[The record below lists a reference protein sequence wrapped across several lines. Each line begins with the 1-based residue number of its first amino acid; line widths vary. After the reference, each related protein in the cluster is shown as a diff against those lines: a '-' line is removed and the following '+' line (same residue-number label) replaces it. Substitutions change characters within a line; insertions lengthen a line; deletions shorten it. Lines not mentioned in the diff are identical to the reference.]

1 MFIKLKEIRALNAF
15 AKKQSVGMQRKLMLY
30 WVSMILVV
38 FATII
43 FLLSIAGTFSQ
54 DDKQLN
60 EIMKLYLEN
69 TQEHLENHLEI
80 LTAKSLN
87 LSKELSRDIEIE
99 LAKEGVAFQ
108 DINNNQKLLLQLQ
121 EAMYPLISS
130 TLQTANCNGSF
141 IMLNATTNTEID
153 SAEYSRSGIYL
164 RYSNLCVSSPV
175 SPTVVYFRGIPDIA
189 LQKNLEL
196 HNRWNLEF
204 DTSALPG
211 YEQIMQFD
219 GNRLVESCLWTDRL
233 ELSDTWEDVQLLYVP
248 VLDSTGKV
256 RGLCGMEMSNLYFR
270 CLILYNH
277 AC

>member
-99 LAKEGVAFQ
+99 LAKEELGIETIQRDIDRTELYIADEAFYCGTGAQ
-108 DINNNQKLLLQLQ
+108 
-121 EAMYPLISS
+121 
-130 TLQTANCNGSF
+130 
-141 IMLNATTNTEID
+141 
-153 SAEYSRSGIYL
+153 
-164 RYSNLCVSSPV
+164 V
-175 SPTVVYFRGIPDIA
+175 SPITKIDNRPLGNGEVGPIAKKIQSLYFDVVR
-189 LQKNLEL
+189 
-196 HNRWNLEF
+196 
-204 DTSALPG
+204 
-211 YEQIMQFD
+211 
-219 GNRLVESCLWTDRL
+219 
-233 ELSDTWEDVQLLYVP
+233 
-248 VLDSTGKV
+248 GKV
-256 RGLCGMEMSNLYFR
+256 EKYRKWCTPVK
-270 CLILYNH
+270 
-277 AC
+277 